1 MTTLTL
7 SGKSDV
13 KGRNGYYKLAS
24 LDLWRTQQGVVFLDF
39 MSKRGSPSARLEL
52 TPEDYHNLRKF
63 LSDNPVP

>member
-7 SGKSDV
+7 SGNSDA

-24 LDLWRTQQGVVFLDF
+24 IDLWNTGQGIVFLDF
-39 MSKRGSPSARLEL
+39 MSRRGTPSARLEL